1 MNIRLH
7 KFMKHVRE
15 LAKILGYVHLNRIKF
30 GCCIDFGQLN
40 VFTQR
45 IFIAKASLSTI
56 LSDCMAVG

>member
-1 MNIRLH
+1 
-7 KFMKHVRE
+7 MKHVRE

-30 GCCIDFGQLN
+30 GCCIDFRQLS